1 MYIYIYT
8 HFTLIYLYIYTYI
21 LSVRYNMSTFTLD
34 MHMTVQPEQ
43 FVDASNF
50 RTLGVW

>member
-1 MYIYIYT
+1 MYIYIHILHSY
-8 HFTLIYLYIYTYI
+8 IYIYTYI

-34 MHMTVQPEQ
+34 MHLTVQPEQ